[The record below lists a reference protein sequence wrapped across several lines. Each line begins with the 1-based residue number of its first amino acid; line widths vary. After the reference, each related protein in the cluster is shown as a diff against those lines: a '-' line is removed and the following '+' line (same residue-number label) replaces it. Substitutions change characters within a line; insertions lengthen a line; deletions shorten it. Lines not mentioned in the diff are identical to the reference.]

1 MVDRPAP
8 GEEKTRP
15 GASQALR
22 IACHR
27 APWGEVRAAR
37 TALVTLER
45 MEADASTLAR
55 LRSAPARRPAVT
67 SFAGIFAATLLGFIA
82 IGAVLPILPRYVRG
96 PIGSGDV
103 AVGIVTGAF
112 ALTAVVSRPIGGRLA
127 DARGRRMV
135 VVVGLAVAALAG
147 LLYLLPLGVPGLVFA
162 RLVLG
167 IGDGWVF
174 TAGAAWIIDLAPVSR
189 RGQAI
194 GVFGLAIWGG
204 LTLGPL
210 LGEAAYS
217 LWGYDAVFLL
227 AAATPLLG
235 ALVARRVRDAHEPIE
250 PEDDVRLP
258 LVPRPVIAPGLAL
271 LLANIG
277 YGTVAGFLV
286 LHLADRGVGDGAFAF
301 TAFAASVIVTRLI
314 AGRLPDLIGPRA
326 SAAGAGCAEAVGLAI
341 LAVAGGTASAL
352 AGAIVMGFGFSLLFP
367 SLALIAVQRSGEE
380 RRGAALGGFTAFFD
394 MGVGI
399 GAPLAGAIAA
409 LGGYPAAF
417 WAAAGCAA
425 LGALVGAVATRR
437 PVVVT
442 P

>member
-1 MVDRPAP
+1 
-8 GEEKTRP
+8 
-15 GASQALR
+15 
-22 IACHR
+22 
-27 APWGEVRAAR
+27 
-37 TALVTLER
+37 

-55 LRSAPARRPAVT
+55 LRSVPERRPALAAFV
-67 SFAGIFAATLLGFIA
+67 GVFAATLMGFLA

-96 PIGSGDV
+96 PVGAGDV

-112 ALTAVVSRPIGGRLA
+112 AFTAVIGRPIGGRLA

-135 VVVGLAVAALAG
+135 VVVGLLITAAAG
-147 LLYLLPLGVPGLVFA
+147 LMYLLPLGVPGLVLA

-167 IGDGWVF
+167 VGDGWVF
-174 TAGAAWIIDLAPVSR
+174 TAGAAWIIDLAPLER
-189 RGQAI
+189 RGHAI
-194 GVFGLAIWGG
+194 GIFGLAIWGG

-210 LGEAAYS
+210 LGEVVFS
-217 LWGYDAVFLL
+217 LWSYDAVFLL
-227 AAATPLLG
+227 SAAIPLLG
-235 ALVARRVRDAHEPIE
+235 ALIARRVPDAHEPLE
-250 PEDDVRLP
+250 PEENVRHP

-286 LHLADRGVGDGAFAF
+286 LHLADRGVGDGAVVF
-301 TAFAASVIVTRLI
+301 TAFAASVVVTRLV
-314 AGRLPDLIGPRA
+314 AGRLPDLVGPRA
-326 SAAGAGCAEAVGLAI
+326 SAAVAGLLEALGLAI
-341 LAVAGGTASAL
+341 LAQAGGMAAAL
-352 AGAIVMGFGFSLLFP
+352 AGAVVMGFGFSLLFP

-417 WAAAGCAA
+417 WAAAGCALA
-425 LGALVGAVATRR
+425 GAVVGAVATRR
-437 PVVVT
+437 PVVLV